1 MNITVASH
9 AGFCFGVRRA
19 TETVENAIRE
29 GKSHIYTLGRLIHN
43 DGYCKSLRDAGVG
56 EISAADIPALCERA
70 RAGEAITVVIR
81 AHGEVEPIVKQL
93 RACEAECPTLQV
105 LDCTCPFVEKV
116 RRIAK
121 EHSGEDKAFYLLGT
135 EDHPEVRG
143 ILSCADGG
151 IVFSDADHLQ
161 RLLKNAADSKMTNK
175 TVSIASQ
182 TTQKLSEWKKSLEIL
197 KKVYTNAQIF

>member
-1 MNITVASH
+1 MNIKVASH

-93 RACEAECPTLQV
+93 QACEAECPTLQV

-161 RLLKNAADSKMTNK
+161 RLLKNCRNG
-175 TVSIASQ
+175 
-182 TTQKLSEWKKSLEIL
+182 
-197 KKVYTNAQIF
+197 KKVWKFSKRYIQTRKFLIQYAV